1 MKDFSTEAG
10 TIFGFVT
17 GKGDGEFGK
26 EASGEEDPASGL
38 RLKVTGG
45 VIGERGSIT
54 YVSGFGDQL
63 KEILDNFL
71 DTSDG
76 LIANKLSALDDD
88 LEQVDEDRAD
98 LEARMEAQEARLK
111 SQFLYND
118 AIIQTLN
125 TTLDYVKQQFE
136 VLNGGGGD

>member
-1 MKDFSTEAG
+1 M
-10 TIFGFVT
+10 
-17 GKGDGEFGK
+17 
-26 EASGEEDPASGL
+26 
-38 RLKVTGG
+38 
-45 VIGERGSIT
+45 T

-63 KEILDNFL
+63 KAILDNFL

-76 LIANKLSALDDD
+76 LIANKLAGLDQD

-98 LEARMEAQEARLK
+98 LEARMDAQEARLK

-118 AIIQTLN
+118 SIIQTLN

-136 VLNGGGGD
+136 ALNGGGDD